1 MSIVYKNLLVS
12 TSVVFCYLFVE
23 WIYNQHLL
31 VLLSYD
37 YINPENFQFT
47 EVFGKAIA
55 SFGLNL
61 ILNSIFKK
69 FSLARFSIGLILG
82 YVFLTYVFNYA
93 VNAFPNDFRYSSYYS
108 MLYRK
113 DVINGNDKSEI
124 LKFTEN
130 SSWYE
135 KSLVISQF
143 VYVLKDEQWKE
154 FEKKVKQPV
163 SEKVNKLNKN
173 RSQYYQE
180 YKKFD
185 NSYDK
190 IIKAWG
196 KYSSAEA
203 NYMAYKGFYKG
214 DARKKFIQKVG
225 LPPNL
230 SLDEFIQKVSPNYNK
245 AANTTLFEGSSESK
259 LSPIY
264 LKDLPKKMNSESFN
278 NYIDNEIKRITT
290 QLAPEVDNIRENK
303 NSFDSLAILVI
314 PPISICLS
322 LFSILINILI
332 LLSKWSYYIF
342 KIEKVN
348 LTIYSCVFIAL
359 CCGFIFTLASFQTTL
374 TENDNYWNKVRELNH
389 EQHPVLFDIFTTG
402 LKLEPVLCV
411 TKEQPKFIQSFTEQ
425 VYKSH

>member
-1 MSIVYKNLLVS
+1 MSTVYKNLLVS
-12 TSVVFCYLFVE
+12 TGVVFCYLFVE

-61 ILNSIFKK
+61 IINSIFKK
-69 FSLARFSIGLILG
+69 FSISRFSVGLIIG

-143 VYVLKDEQWKE
+143 VYVLKDEQWKD
-154 FEKKVKQPV
+154 FEKKVKQPI
-163 SEKVNKLNKN
+163 SEKINKLNKN
-173 RSQYYQE
+173 RNQYYKD

-185 NSYDK
+185 NSYEQ
-190 IIKAWG
+190 IMKAWG

-214 DARKKFIQKVG
+214 NAKKKFIQKVG

-230 SLDEFIQKVSPNYNK
+230 TLDEFIEKSAPSYNK
-245 AANTTLFEGSSESK
+245 VANSKIFEGSAESG

-264 LKDLPKKMNSESFN
+264 VKDLPKKMNEHSFN
-278 NYIDNEIKRITT
+278 DFIDHEIKRIST
-290 QLAPEVDNIRENK
+290 QMAPEVDNIRENK

-332 LLSKWSYYIF
+332 LISKWSYYIF

-348 LTIYSCVFIAL
+348 LTIFSCMFILL
-359 CCGFIFTLASFQTTL
+359 CCAFIFTLASMQSTL
-374 TENDNYWNKVRELNH
+374 TEQDNYWNKVRELNH

-402 LKLEPVLCV
+402 LKLEPILCV
-411 TKEQPKFIQSFTEQ
+411 SKEQPKFVKSFTEV
-425 VYKSH
+425 VYKKN

>member
-1 MSIVYKNLLVS
+1 MSTVYKNLLVS

-37 YINPENFQFT
+37 YIDPDNFQFT
-47 EVFGKAIA
+47 EMFGKIIA

-61 ILNSIFKK
+61 IVNSIFKH
-69 FSLARFSIGLILG
+69 FSFSRFSIGLIIG
-82 YVFLTYVFNYA
+82 YIGLTYLFDYA
-93 VNAFPNDFRYSSYYS
+93 VNAFPDDFRYSSYYS

-135 KSLVISQF
+135 KSLVVSQF

-154 FEKKVKQPV
+154 FEQKVKQPI

-173 RSQYYQE
+173 RHQYYKD

-185 NSYDK
+185 NSYEQ
-190 IIKAWG
+190 IMNSWG

-230 SLDEFIQKVSPNYNK
+230 TLDEFIQKASPSYNK
-245 AANTTLFEGSSESK
+245 AANTTIFEGSVESG

-264 LKDLPKKMNSESFN
+264 VKNLPRKMNSQAFN
-278 NYIDNEIKRITT
+278 DYIDNQIKRITT
-290 QLAPEVDNIRENK
+290 QVAPEIDNIRENK
-303 NSFDSLAILVI
+303 SSFDSLAILVI

-322 LFSILINILI
+322 LFSIVINFLIIVA
-332 LLSKWSYYIF
+332 KWTYYIF
-342 KIEKVN
+342 KVEKVN
-348 LTIYSCVFIAL
+348 LTIYSSM
-359 CCGFIFTLASFQTTL
+359 FTLLSCAVIFIMASMTTTL
-374 TENDNYWNKVRELNH
+374 TEEDAYWNKVRELNH
-389 EQHPVLFDIFTTG
+389 EQHPVLLDIFTTS
-402 LKLEPVLCV
+402 LKLEPILCL
-411 TKEQPKFIQSFTEQ
+411 TKDEPEFIKSFTENI
-425 VYKSH
+425 YKKH